1 MKYRESCKSSGNS
14 SNGYHVR
21 TFYQSNNEVYVGQI
35 LTKGQREAVSDF
47 LVALTREMQPA
58 ALLPLLRK
66 LTIDVSK
73 LSEYTTVAL
82 RVGHV
87 TPGHLHHLMVT
98 RHLTCAHGQQMI

>member
-1 MKYRESCKSSGNS
+1 M
-14 SNGYHVR
+14 
-21 TFYQSNNEVYVGQI
+21 
-35 LTKGQREAVSDF
+35 SDF

-82 RVGHV
+82 RVGLRRDV
-87 TPGHLHHLMVT
+87 GDTSADLD
-98 RHLTCAHGQQMI
+98 

>member
-1 MKYRESCKSSGNS
+1 M
-14 SNGYHVR
+14 
-21 TFYQSNNEVYVGQI
+21 
-35 LTKGQREAVSDF
+35 SDF

-82 RVGHV
+82 RVGLRRHV
-87 TPGHLHHLMVT
+87 GSSLVDLDMDFSHYLLV
-98 RHLTCAHGQQMI
+98 

>member
-1 MKYRESCKSSGNS
+1 MEFFSLD
-14 SNGYHVR
+14 
-21 TFYQSNNEVYVGQI
+21 QI
-35 LTKGQREAVSDF
+35 LTKGQREGVSDF

-82 RVGHV
+82 RVSPVVH
-87 TPGHLHHLMVT
+87 TSPSMS
-98 RHLTCAHGQQMI
+98 

>member
-1 MKYRESCKSSGNS
+1 MY
-14 SNGYHVR
+14 
-21 TFYQSNNEVYVGQI
+21 TIPPQI

-58 ALLPLLRK
+58 ALLRK

-82 RVGHV
+82 RV
-87 TPGHLHHLMVT
+87 
-98 RHLTCAHGQQMI
+98 RS

>member
-1 MKYRESCKSSGNS
+1 MYFFSPE
-14 SNGYHVR
+14 
-21 TFYQSNNEVYVGQI
+21 QI

-82 RVGHV
+82 RVSNE
-87 TPGHLHHLMVT
+87 LHIFPVVL
-98 RHLTCAHGQQMI
+98 